1 MTLVIK
7 KLDPEKLRQF
17 KAEAVRRGLLLHQ
30 ALEEAI
36 TLWLNYN
43 EADLETDADANNRVY
58 EAMKEELSKKYTGKF
73 IIVAEGKLIG
83 VYENLNEASEKLR
96 SLRPQIKHAILTK
109 VGYDEEYS
117 GETAQNIWKEKDIRH
132 QL

>member
-7 KLDPEKLRQF
+7 KLDPEKLRRF

-58 EAMKEELSKKYTGKF
+58 EAMKEELSKKYKGKF
-73 IIVAEGKLIG
+73 IIIAEGKLIG
-83 VYENLNEASEKLR
+83 IYENLNEASEKLR
-96 SLRPQIKHAILTK
+96 SLKPRIKHAILTK

-117 GETAQNIWKEKDIRH
+117 GEYEWWGGSTEP
-132 QL
+132 

>member
-1 MTLVIK
+1 MVIK
-7 KLDPEKLRQF
+7 KLDPEKLRQI
-17 KAEAVRRGLLLHQ
+17 KAKAARRGLLLHQ

-58 EAMKEELSKKYTGKF
+58 EAMKEELSKRYTGKF
-73 IIVAEGKLIG
+73 IIIAEGKLIG

-96 SLRPQIKHAILTK
+96 SLRPHIKHAILTK
-109 VGYDEEYS
+109 VGYDEECS
-117 GETAQNIWKEKDIRH
+117 GEYEWWGGSIEP
-132 QL
+132 

>member
-36 TLWLNYN
+36 TLWLNYD
-43 EADLETDADANNRVY
+43 ETCLETDADANNRLY
-58 EAMKEELSKKYTGKF
+58 EAMKEELSKRYRGKF
-73 IIVAEGKLIG
+73 IIIAEGKLIG
-83 VYENLNEASEKLR
+83 AYESLNEASEKLH
-96 SLRPQIKHAILTK
+96 SLKPHVKHAILIK

-117 GETAQNIWKEKDIRH
+117 GEYEWWGGSIES
-132 QL
+132 

>member
-1 MTLVIK
+1 LTLVIK

-58 EAMKEELSKKYTGKF
+58 EAMKEELSQKYTGKF
-73 IIVAEGKLIG
+73 IIIAEGKLIG

-96 SLRPQIKHAILTK
+96 SLKPRIKHAILTR

-117 GETAQNIWKEKDIRH
+117 GEYEWWGGSIEP
-132 QL
+132 

>member
-36 TLWLNYN
+36 TLWLNYS
-43 EADLETDADANNRVY
+43 ETCLETDADANNRVY
-58 EAMKEELSKKYTGKF
+58 EAMKEELSKKYRGKF
-73 IIVAEGKLIG
+73 IIIAEGKLIG
-83 VYENLNEASEKLR
+83 AYESLNEASEKLR
-96 SLRPQIKHAILTK
+96 SLKPHVKHAILTK

-117 GETAQNIWKEKDIRH
+117 GEYEWWGGSIES
-132 QL
+132 

>member
-58 EAMKEELSKKYTGKF
+58 EAMKEELSQKYTGKF
-73 IIVAEGKLIG
+73 IIIAEGKLTG

-96 SLRPQIKHAILTK
+96 SLKPRIKHAILTR

-117 GETAQNIWKEKDIRH
+117 GEYEWWGGSIEP
-132 QL
+132 

>member
-7 KLDPEKLRQF
+7 KLDPEKLRRF

-43 EADLETDADANNRVY
+43 EA
-58 EAMKEELSKKYTGKF
+58 
-73 IIVAEGKLIG
+73 
-83 VYENLNEASEKLR
+83 
-96 SLRPQIKHAILTK
+96 
-109 VGYDEEYS
+109 
-117 GETAQNIWKEKDIRH
+117 
-132 QL
+132 

>member
-7 KLDPEKLRQF
+7 KVDPEKLRRF

-43 EADLETDADANNRVY
+43 PSDLETDADINNRVY
-58 EAMKEELSKKYTGKF
+58 ESMKEELSRDYRGKF
-73 IIVAEGKLIG
+73 VVIADGKFVGAYDDIR
-83 VYENLNEASEKLR
+83 EAAEKLR
-96 SLRPQIKHAILTK
+96 RIRRSIRHAILTR
-109 VGYDEEYS
+109 VGYDEEYA
-117 GETAQNIWKEKDIRH
+117 GELEWWGGSIE
-132 QL
+132 L